1 MLATMLV
8 AQIGSIREETQTWDE
23 ATLLAAG
30 YSYWKTGDYRMNRAH
45 PPLWKLACAF
55 PLLFLD
61 LRVPLDDPSW
71 EKRDDTAFGTAFLYH
86 NRRSSDDIL
95 FPARCVTI
103 ALSLGLAVLVALWT
117 KRRAGT
123 LAGLIALTLVAFDP
137 NILAHGRYV
146 TTDLAAAAF
155 SFLACILW
163 ESALGRPTSLRFL
176 AAGLALGVAVAVK
189 FSALFVLPVCLV
201 LTLLRPPPPK
211 ALARGLSVAF
221 AALVALLLACYRG
234 AGSVYLD
241 GLHELAE
248 HNATGHE
255 SYLLGTISSSG
266 WRYYFPVAFA
276 VKVPFAVLLL
286 GALAAWALWRKRGDP
301 RAHAVLIVPLVIFA
315 AIALFTRID
324 IGIRHL
330 LPLFPF
336 LYAGLAIVLARR
348 VPAALV
354 ALGLFALV
362 AESLAVY
369 PNYLAFF
376 NLAAGGP
383 ARGPL
388 YLLDSNIDWGQ
399 ATKKLRAWLDAHGNP
414 RVCGAYFGNALPA
427 YYGIDEA
434 PVPASA
440 RAAARTGCVVA
451 VSVTPLYG
459 LYAPGDPYRWLRAH
473 EPLARVGYSIYVY
486 DFRAG
491 RVSLSSGRGG
501 PDRRRRL
508 SLH

>member
-1 MLATMLV
+1 MLV
-8 AQIGSIREETQTWDE
+8 TQIGSIRQETQTWDE
-23 ATLLAAG
+23 GSLLAAG

-61 LRVPLDDPSW
+61 LRVPVSDPSW
-71 EKRDDTAFGTAFLYH
+71 EKRDDTAFGSAFLYH
-86 NRRSSDDIL
+86 NRRSPDDIL
-95 FPARCVTI
+95 FPARCMTI
-103 ALSLGLAVLVALWT
+103 ALTLGLALLVALWT
-117 KRRAGT
+117 KRRAGAF
-123 LAGLIALTLVAFDP
+123 AGLIALTLVAFDP

-163 ESALGRPTSLRFL
+163 EAALERPSVFRFGL
-176 AAGLALGVAVAVK
+176 AGLALGAAVTVK

-201 LTLLRPPPPK
+201 LTLLRPPPRK
-211 ALARGLSVAF
+211 VLALGLPLAF
-221 AALVALLLACYRG
+221 AVLVAVLLACYRG

-241 GLHELAE
+241 GLRELAE
-248 HNATGHE
+248 HNAAGHE
-255 SYLLGTISSSG
+255 SYLLGMISSSG
-266 WRYYFPVAFA
+266 WRYYFPVVFA
-276 VKVPFAVLLL
+276 VKVPFAVLVLT
-286 GALAAWALWRKRGDP
+286 ALAAFALWRKRGDA
-301 RAHAVLIVPLVIFA
+301 RAHAVLIVPLVIYT

-324 IGIRHL
+324 IGVRHL

-348 VPAALV
+348 APTALV
-354 ALGLFALV
+354 ALGLFALI

-399 ATKKLRAWLDAHGNP
+399 DTKKLRAWLDAHGNP

-427 YYGIDEA
+427 YYGIEEL

-440 RAAARTGCVVA
+440 SGAARAGCVVA

-459 LYAPGDPYRWLRAH
+459 LYAPGDPYRWLRAY
-473 EPLARVGYSIYVY
+473 EPEARIGYSIYVY
-486 DFRAG
+486 DFRP
-491 RVSLSSGRGG
+491 GRG
-501 PDRRRRL
+501 
-508 SLH
+508 S